1 MSRILVLGAAG
12 AVGRACS
19 YFLIKSNVFEEIVLA
34 DKRVDVLN
42 KIFEQYR
49 SLKVIMRIHNNSS

>member
-1 MSRILVLGAAG
+1 MSRVLVLGAAG

-19 YFLIKSNVFEEIVLA
+19 YFLIKSNAFDEIILA

-42 KIFEQYR
+42 EV
-49 SLKVIMRIHNNSS
+49 L